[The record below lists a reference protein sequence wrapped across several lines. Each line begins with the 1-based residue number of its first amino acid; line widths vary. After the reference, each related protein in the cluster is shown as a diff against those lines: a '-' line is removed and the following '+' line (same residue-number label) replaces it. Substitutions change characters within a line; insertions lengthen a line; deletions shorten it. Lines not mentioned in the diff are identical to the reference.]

1 MDLREYFENAK
12 GLGVLAT
19 ASADGQVDLAV
30 YARPHVLGEDTV
42 AFIMAERLS
51 HANLQSNPS
60 AAYLF
65 REDGEGYRGKRL
77 YLTKLSEE
85 TDPEKLRSLRRR
97 RLPAGCPRGESQ
109 LRFLV
114 TFRIDRVRPLVGDEQ

>member
-1 MDLREYFENAK
+1 MDLSEYFESAN

-30 YARPHVLGEDTV
+30 YARPHVLAKDTV
-42 AFIMAERLS
+42 AFIMADRLS
-51 HANLQSNPS
+51 HANLQSNPR

-77 YLTKLSEE
+77 HLT
-85 TDPEKLRSLRRR
+85 
-97 RLPAGCPRGESQ
+97 
-109 LRFLV
+109 
-114 TFRIDRVRPLVGDEQ
+114 